1 MRVVLDTNILVRARL
16 NPEGTVGPVLDLLR
30 GSHYTYLYSK
40 QTLEELIDVLGR
52 PRMVNKY
59 GIRADETEALANLL
73 ILRGEEIR
81 PATRVTVCRDPK
93 DNKFLEVAATGRADV
108 IVTGDEDLRV
118 LHPFRGI
125 PILGPRE
132 FLTMLSAG

>member
-1 MRVVLDTNILVRARL
+1 MIRFRQELHRL
-16 NPEGTVGPVLDLLR
+16 WKIEGVMSSP
-30 GSHYTYLYSK
+30 
-40 QTLEELIDVLGR
+40 IDAGR
-52 PRMVNKY
+52 
-59 GIRADETEALANLL
+59 EALANLL
-73 ILRGEEIR
+73 ILRGEEIC
-81 PATRVTVCRDPK
+81 PAESVTVCRDPK

-108 IVTGDEDLRV
+108 IVTGDDDLLV